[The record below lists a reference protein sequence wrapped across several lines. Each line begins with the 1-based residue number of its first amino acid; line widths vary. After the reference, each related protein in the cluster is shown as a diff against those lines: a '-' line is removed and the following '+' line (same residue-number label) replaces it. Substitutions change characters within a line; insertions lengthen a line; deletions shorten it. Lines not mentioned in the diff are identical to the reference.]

1 MMTMSRPR
9 TWSFQNSISFT
20 NTLDFINNEA
30 HQPCS
35 YPKLLVNL
43 SLVGFHQG
51 SKPFFF
57 SWRIIALWWCVGF
70 CCITT
75 RICHN
80 FIYIYIYPFP
90 ESLPP
95 HFRFI
100 PLGHHRAP
108 GWAPRVTQQLST
120 SYLFYTRECHICQCH
135 FLTSPY
141 PLFPRLCPHVCSLCL
156 YLHSFPES
164 RFISTIFIFL
174 FLFLN
179 LFLLVGG

>member
-80 FIYIYIYPFP
+80 YIYIYIYIYIYPFP

-108 GWAPRVTQQLST
+108 GWAPQVTQQLST

-135 FLTSPY
+135 FLNSPY
-141 PLFPRLCPHVCSLCL
+141 PLFPCVHMSVLYVCISIPSLKVG
-156 YLHSFPES
+156 SSVP
-164 RFISTIFIFL
+164 FL
-174 FLFLN
+174 FFY
-179 LFLLVGG
+179 FFF